1 MASMRRVTK
10 KPPKILIPAK
20 NTETPAKIITRLV
33 DPICSAAP
41 RIMIEEIAFV
51 TAINGV
57 CNEWLGIPNY
67 LKTDKYRQDK
77 QRNAA

>member
-10 KPPKILIPAK
+10 KPPKILMPAK
-20 NTETPAKIITRLV
+20 NTEIPAKMITRLLV

-41 RIMIEEIAFV
+41 RMIIEEIAFV

-57 CNEWLGIPNY
+57 CNEWLTFQI
-67 LKTDKYRQDK
+67 T
-77 QRNAA
+77 